1 MTPPTVHLLDDEA
14 GMRKALSRL
23 LHAEGY
29 QVRAFASPQEFL
41 ATCNAAEIGCLLLD
55 VAMPGLDGIELQR
68 RLVRAG
74 AGFPIIFLTGHGD
87 IPMTVRAVQAG
98 AVDFLTKPVEEGRL
112 LRAVKRALELAAE
125 QKEERDE
132 TARDAARFS
141 RLTPR
146 EREVMERVVAGKPN
160 KLIAADL
167 GTCEQTVKVHRG
179 RVMEKMGAGS
189 LAGLI
194 CIADRLEAR
203 RKTAAAPT
211 VPLNR

>member
-1 MTPPTVHLLDDEA
+1 MIPETIHLLDDEA

-29 QVRAFASPQEFL
+29 QVHAFASPREFL
-41 ATCNAAEIGCLLLD
+41 DACNAEEIGCLLLD

-74 AGFPIIFLTGHGD
+74 ARFPIVFLTAHGD
-87 IPMTVRAVQAG
+87 IPMTVRAIQAG
-98 AVDFLTKPVEEGRL
+98 AVDFLTKPVDDNIL
-112 LRAVKRALELAAE
+112 LRAVRRALELAE
-125 QKEERDE
+125 RQKQERDE
-132 TARDAARFS
+132 TARISARFG

-146 EREVMERVVAGKPN
+146 EREVMECVVAGKPN

-179 RVMEKMGAGS
+179 RVMEKMGAAS
-189 LAGLI
+189 LADLI
-194 CIADRLEAR
+194 HFAAR
-203 RKTAAAPT
+203 INPERRAT
-211 VPLNR
+211 VVPVGS

>member
-1 MTPPTVHLLDDEA
+1 MNPETIHLLDDEA

-41 ATCNAAEIGCLLLD
+41 ATCNAEEIDCLLLD
-55 VAMPGLDGIELQR
+55 VSMPELDGLELQR

-74 AGFPIIFLTGHGD
+74 ARFPIVFLTGHGD

-98 AVDFLTKPVEEGRL
+98 AVDFLTKPLDETLL
-112 LRAVKRALELAAE
+112 LRAVKRALKVAAT
-125 QKEERDE
+125 QKQERDE
-132 TARDAARFS
+132 TARACACFS

-146 EREVMERVVAGKPN
+146 EREVMACVAAGKPN

-179 RVMEKMGAGS
+179 RVMEKMGAES
-189 LAGLI
+189 LADLI
-194 CIADRLEAR
+194 HIADRLNMG
-203 RKTAAAPT
+203 RKAVVAQAG
-211 VPLNR
+211 R

>member
-1 MTPPTVHLLDDEA
+1 MISETIHLLDDEA

-29 QVRAFASPQEFL
+29 DVRAFASPQEFL
-41 ATCNAAEIGCLLLD
+41 STCNASEIGCLLLD

-74 AGFPIIFLTGHGD
+74 ARFPIIFLTGHGD

-98 AVDFLTKPVEEGRL
+98 AVDFLTKPVDETHL
-112 LRAVKRALELAAE
+112 LRAVKRALEIAAE

-132 TARDAARFS
+132 TARAAARFS

-146 EREVMERVVAGKPN
+146 EREVMECVVAGKPN
-160 KLIAADL
+160 KLIAVDL

-179 RVMEKMGAGS
+179 RVMEKMGAES
-189 LAGLI
+189 LADLI
-194 CIADRLEAR
+194 RFADRLNIG
-203 RKTAAAPT
+203 KKAASSAS
-211 VPLNR
+211 VN